1 MDCMETDLY
10 KVINSNQFFEI
21 DHIRYILYQILC
33 GLLYIHSAGVIHR
46 DLKPA
51 NILLNEVLFIS
62 ISFYLLGCFC

>member
-33 GLLYIHSAGVIHR
+33 GLLYIHSAGV
-46 DLKPA
+46 KPA
-51 NILLNEVLFIS
+51 NILLNEVHFYS
-62 ISFYLLGCFC
+62 ISFNL

>member
-51 NILLNEVLFIS
+51 NILLNEVHFIS